1 MKLQEF
7 AVETWMTDYELDAT
21 YNLTETCVSSL
32 SLNDLQ
38 LIYGKNLKDD
48 LFSMVL
54 DYGPI
59 VGSDKLKE
67 SILT

>member
-1 MKLQEF
+1 
-7 AVETWMTDYELDAT
+7 
-21 YNLTETCVSSL
+21 VSSL

-38 LIYGKNLKDD
+38 LICGKNLKGD